1 MITDIIITTTIIV
14 MTTRTMITITRMI
27 TATTTTIPATHMDRR
42 RISSPVPAAG
52 SAA

>member
-1 MITDIIITTTIIV
+1 MTMRIMLTI
-14 MTTRTMITITRMI
+14 MRMI
-27 TATTTTIPATHMDRR
+27 TTTTTTIPATHMDRR